1 MAQRSFWQIDC
12 AIFISREVFAKSKVA
27 ANQSNSKKE
36 QQYIFFTRSPKSQ
49 SRFKADFV
57 PDSLTQ
63 WDTFW
68 FLNIAMVGQKA
79 PLETCDLW
87 HIWGDLAELIHKKKK
102 RRSVDISVNKCWDG
116 IQNKIYRN
124 HLGHPSRSP
133 GVRTQSL
140 GSVLA
145 SDSEPRQIE
154 NKTLI
159 NPNIWESRSSMTIH
173 QAKIFM
179 VSVPIDMFCSI
190 YSCYYCYD
198 INSCYGVTVLAF

>member
-1 MAQRSFWQIDC
+1 MPFSFQGK
-12 AIFISREVFAKSKVA
+12 SSPKAKWLQT
-27 ANQSNSKKE
+27 NQTQSLQTFLEGKKE

-116 IQNKIYRN
+116 IQKKIYRN
-124 HLGHPSRSP
+124 YLGHPSRSP